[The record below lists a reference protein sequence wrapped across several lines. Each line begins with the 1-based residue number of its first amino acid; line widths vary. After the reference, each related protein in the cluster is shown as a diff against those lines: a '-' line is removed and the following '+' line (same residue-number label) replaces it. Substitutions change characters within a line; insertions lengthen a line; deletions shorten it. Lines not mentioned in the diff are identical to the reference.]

1 MTNFVVDL
9 LFITLCILLSFIKN
23 EATYAK
29 WFPFWEI
36 RREEAKGSR
45 KFAIA
50 CDCFFKRNTSSAG
63 AEIPEKQ
70 ENKYAVLRM

>member
-1 MTNFVVDL
+1 VDL

-36 RREEAKGSR
+36 GIEEAKGSG
-45 KFAIA
+45 KFAVA

-63 AEIPEKQ
+63 SEKQ
-70 ENKYAVLRM
+70 ENKYAVLSM